1 MEKTLWCWII
11 LLTFSIIHADI
22 LKGSASIQLSGP
34 ATKAQSQEV
43 RDIAKNKLKYETLIW
58 LTETKGASI
67 DTLNALHRFHLDN
80 FIDTCLRFCTEE
92 NDFRG
97 KLLTT
102 NLVMTYEKA
111 DSAVM
116 VFNNATDNAARECWY
131 LLKTALQ
138 ENNYQQIYT
147 EGIRA
152 LSFATAHMGPPIV
165 SPDDQTKLLTDEIRL
180 IVQDFFDKMK
190 VSSSNM
196 ILQGKTGQPVI
207 EPPVVTVF
215 IDSIPLSNIDFTGL
229 LQNGKNLFTEK
240 TDAEGKI
247 TFKNTKI
254 PFVQNGTLF
263 YVSPD
268 PGKIINAPG
277 FISAK
282 QFGILLRKSQDQNF
296 IFKISRPLYTLDFK
310 TTSVS
315 HINIPP
321 DFANASYI
329 KNFLKDSCYLQETTG
344 MTPSDLIISLHSQV
358 FKYDYD
364 ETEETSLKVSCQ
376 ITVKGLSIDPPRS
389 KQEIIEYE
397 KRYEQN
403 IDIPYGLFFWE
414 ANVKIREI
422 LKSTIENL

>member
-1 MEKTLWCWII
+1 MKKTLWCWII
-11 LLTFSIIHADI
+11 LLVFSIIHADI

-34 ATKAQSQEV
+34 ATKTQSQEV
-43 RDIAKNKLKYETLIW
+43 RNIAKAKLKSEILVW

-67 DTLNALHRFHLDN
+67 DTLNALHNFHLN
-80 FIDTCLRFCTEE
+80 SFVDTCLRFCTEE

-97 KLLTT
+97 KLLIT

-116 VFNNATDNAARECWY
+116 VFNNATDNAAKECWY
-131 LLKTALQ
+131 LLKTALK
-138 ENNYQQIYT
+138 ENNYQQIYS
-147 EGIRA
+147 EGVRA
-152 LSFATAHMGPPIV
+152 LSFATAHIGLPV
-165 SPDDQTKLLTDEIRL
+165 ASPDDPAKLLANEIRL
-180 IVQDFFDKMK
+180 ILQDLFDKMK

-196 ILQGKTGQPVI
+196 ILQGKTGQPVVN
-207 EPPVVTVF
+207 PPIITVL
-215 IDSIPLSNIDFTGL
+215 IDSTPLSNIAFTGL
-229 LQNGKNLFTEK
+229 LQNGKPLFTEK
-240 TDAEGKI
+240 TDSEGKI
-247 TFKNTKI
+247 AFANTKI

-268 PGKIINAPG
+268 PGKIINAPS

-315 HINIPP
+315 DITIPS

-329 KNFLKDSCYLQETTG
+329 KNYLRDSCYMQEKTG
-344 MTPSDLIISLHSQV
+344 TTPSDLIINLHSQV

-397 KRYEQN
+397 KRYERN

-414 ANVKIREI
+414 ANIKIREA

>member
-1 MEKTLWCWII
+1 MGKILWCWII
-11 LLTFSIIHADI
+11 LVTVSIINADI

-43 RDIAKNKLKYETLIW
+43 RTLAKNKLKHETFVW

-67 DTLNALHRFHLDN
+67 DTLNALHNFHLDN
-80 FIDTCLRFCTEE
+80 FIDTCLRFCSEE

-116 VFNNATDNAARECWY
+116 AFNDAARNAARECWF

-138 ENNYQQIYT
+138 EDNFQQIYS

-152 LSFATAHMGPPIV
+152 LSFATAHIGPPLA
-165 SPDDQTKLLTDEIRL
+165 SPDDPAKLLSDEIRL
-180 IVQDFFDKMK
+180 ILQDFFDDMK

-207 EPPVVTVF
+207 DPPMVTVL
-215 IDSIPLSNIDFTGL
+215 IDSIPLNDIAFTGL
-229 LQNGKNLFTEK
+229 LQNGKALFTEK

-247 TFKNTKI
+247 AFQNTKI

-268 PGKIINAPG
+268 LGKIIYSPG

-296 IFKISRPLYTLDFK
+296 IFKISRPLYTLNFK

-315 HINIPP
+315 HITIPP

-329 KNFLKDSCYLQETTG
+329 KTYLKDSCYMQETTG
-344 MTPSDLIISLHSQV
+344 GTPSDLIISLHSQV

-414 ANVKIREI
+414 ANVKIREA
-422 LKSTIENL
+422 LKSTIETL

>member
-1 MEKTLWCWII
+1 MEKILWCWII
-11 LLTFSIIHADI
+11 LLTFSITHADI

-43 RDIAKNKLKYETLIW
+43 RSIAKNKLKYETLVW
-58 LTETKGASI
+58 LRETKGASI
-67 DTLNALHRFHLDN
+67 DTLNALHNFHLAN
-80 FIDTCLRFCTEE
+80 LVDTCLRFCTEE

-97 KLLTT
+97 KLLIT

-116 VFNNATDNAARECWY
+116 VFNDAADNSARECWY

-138 ENNYQQIYT
+138 ENNYQQVYT

-152 LSFATAHMGPPIV
+152 LSFATAHIGPPV
-165 SPDDQTKLLTDEIRL
+165 ASPDDPAKILADEIRL
-180 IVQDFFDKMK
+180 ILQDFFDKMK

-207 EPPVVTVF
+207 EPPVITVL
-215 IDSIPLSNIDFTGL
+215 IDSTPLSHIAFTGL
-229 LQNGKNLFTEK
+229 LQNGKALFTEK
-240 TDAEGKI
+240 TDAKGKI
-247 TFKNTKI
+247 TFEHTKI

-268 PGKIINAPG
+268 PSKIIDAPN

-310 TTSVS
+310 ATSVS
-315 HINIPP
+315 HITIPP

-329 KNFLKDSCYLQETTG
+329 KTYLKDSCYLQETTG
-344 MTPSDLIISLHSQV
+344 TTPSDLIISLHSQV

-414 ANVKIREI
+414 ANVKIREA

>member
-1 MEKTLWCWII
+1 MEKTLGYWIT
-11 LLTFSIIHADI
+11 LLIFSITHADI

-34 ATKAQSQEV
+34 VTKAQSQEV
-43 RDIAKNKLKYETLIW
+43 RNIAKKRLKYETFVW

-67 DTLNALHRFHLDN
+67 DTLNALHNFHLDN
-80 FIDTCLRFCTEE
+80 FLDTCLRFCSEE

-97 KLLTT
+97 KMLTT
-102 NLVMTYEKA
+102 NLIITYEKA
-111 DSAVM
+111 DSAIM
-116 VFNNATDNAARECWY
+116 VFNDATDNAARESWY

-138 ENNYQQIYT
+138 ENNYQRIYS

-152 LSFATAHMGPPIV
+152 LSFATAHIGPPLA
-165 SPDDQTKLLTDEIRL
+165 SPDDPAKLLTDEIRL
-180 IVQDFFDKMK
+180 ILQDFFDKMK

-196 ILQGKTGQPVI
+196 ILQGKTGQPVV
-207 EPPVVTVF
+207 EPPIITVF
-215 IDSIPLSNIDFTGL
+215 IDSTPLSNIAFTGL
-229 LQNGKNLFTEK
+229 LQNGKPLFTER

-247 TFKNTKI
+247 AFANTKI

-268 PGKIINAPG
+268 PGRIINAPG

-296 IFKISRPLYTLDFK
+296 IFKISRPLYSLDFK
-310 TTSVS
+310 ATSVS
-315 HINIPP
+315 DITIPP

-329 KNFLKDSCYLQETTG
+329 KNYLRDTCYMQEKTG
-344 MTPSDLIISLHSQV
+344 TTPSDLIISLHSQV

-397 KRYEQN
+397 KRYERN
-403 IDIPYGLFFWE
+403 MDIPYGLFFWE
-414 ANVKIREI
+414 ANVKIREA

>member
-1 MEKTLWCWII
+1 MI
-11 LLTFSIIHADI
+11 LLTFSVIHSDI

-34 ATKAQSQEV
+34 VSKAQSKEV
-43 RDIAKNKLKYETLIW
+43 RDIAKSRLKYETLVW

-67 DTLNALHRFHLDN
+67 DTLNALHKFHLDN
-80 FIDTCLRFCTEE
+80 FLDTCLRFCTEE
-92 NDFRG
+92 NDFKG
-97 KLLTT
+97 KLLIT
-102 NLVMTYEKA
+102 NLIMTYEKA

-116 VFNNATDNAARECWY
+116 AFNDAADNAAREYWY

-138 ENNYQQIYT
+138 ENNYQQVYS

-152 LSFATAHMGPPIV
+152 LFYATAHIGPPVV
-165 SPDDQTKLLTDEIRL
+165 SPDDPAKLLSDEIRHIL
-180 IVQDFFDKMK
+180 QDFFDKMK

-196 ILQGKTGQPVI
+196 ILQGKTGQPVV
-207 EPPVVTVF
+207 EPPVITVL
-215 IDSIPLSNIDFTGL
+215 IDSTPLSDITFAGL
-229 LQNGKNLFTEK
+229 LQNGKVLFTEK
-240 TDAEGKI
+240 TDAEGRI
-247 TFKNTKI
+247 TFGNTKI

-282 QFGILLRKSQDQNF
+282 NFGILLRKSQDQNF
-296 IFKISRPLYTLDFK
+296 IFKISRPQYTLDFK

-315 HINIPP
+315 HVTIPP

-329 KNFLKDSCYLQETTG
+329 KTFLRDSCYLQETTG
-344 MTPSDLIISLHSQV
+344 ATPSDLIINLHSQV

-403 IDIPYGLFFWE
+403 TDVPYGLFFWE
-414 ANVKIREI
+414 ANGKIREA
-422 LKSTIENL
+422 LKSLIENL

>member
-1 MEKTLWCWII
+1 MKKNQWSWII
-11 LLTFSIIHADI
+11 LLTFSFIHADI
-22 LKGSASIQLSGP
+22 LKGAASVQLTGP
-34 ATKAQSQEV
+34 ATKAQSDEV
-43 RDIAKNKLKYETLIW
+43 RKIARDKLKIETLVW
-58 LTETKGASI
+58 LTEHKGATI
-67 DTLNALHRFHLDN
+67 DTMNALQNLHLNN
-80 FIDTCLRFCTEE
+80 FVDTCLRFCTEE
-92 NDFRG
+92 NEFKG

-102 NLVMTYEKA
+102 NLVLTYEKA

-116 VFNNATDNAARECWY
+116 VFNDAADNAARECWHV
-131 LLKTALQ
+131 LKTAQQ
-138 ENNYQQIYT
+138 ENNYQLIYS

-152 LSFATAHMGPPIV
+152 LFFATAHIGPAITN
-165 SPDDQTKLLTDEIRL
+165 PDDPEKLLTDEIRGIL
-180 IVQDFFDKMK
+180 QGFFDKIK

-196 ILQGKTGQPVI
+196 ILQGKTGQPVVQ
-207 EPPVVTVF
+207 PPVVTVL
-215 IDSIPLSNIDFTGL
+215 IDSTPLANFALTGL
-229 LQNGKNLFTEK
+229 LQNGKVLFTEK
-240 TDAEGKI
+240 TDAQGKI
-247 TFKNTKI
+247 AFEHTKI

-268 PGKIINAPG
+268 PGKIVNATS

-282 QFGILLRKSQDQNF
+282 HFGILLRKSQDQNF

-315 HINIPP
+315 HITIPP

-329 KNFLKDSCYLQETTG
+329 KTYLKDSCYLQENSG
-344 MTPSDLIISLHSQV
+344 ATPSDLIIGLHSQV

-376 ITVKGLSIDPPRS
+376 ITVKGLSIDPPRT
-389 KQEIIEYE
+389 KQEIIVFE

-414 ANVKIREI
+414 ANVKIREA